1 MFAKD
6 AIQMQASQI
15 EENLIN
21 KQEDEADRKKLKKEQ
36 PNMAI
41 DVTMNDL
48 VVSFVAKVQVSRSE
62 EVLIDEN
69 RELALFTWKGIKF
82 TSDFKPKEKKHKVN
96 FRVNHF
102 QIDN

>member
-1 MFAKD
+1 MQSSEIEA
-6 AIQMQASQI
+6 QM
-15 EENLIN
+15 LM
-21 KQEDEADRKKLKKEQ
+21 KQEDEADRKMLKKEQ

-41 DVTMNDL
+41 DVTINDL
-48 VVSFVAKVQVSRSE
+48 IVSFVAKVQVSRSE

-82 TSDFKPKEKKHKVN
+82 TSDQKPKEKKHKVN

-102 QIDN
+102 QIDNQSE

>member
-1 MFAKD
+1 
-6 AIQMQASQI
+6 
-15 EENLIN
+15 
-21 KQEDEADRKKLKKEQ
+21 
-36 PNMAI
+36 MAI
-41 DVTMNDL
+41 DITMNDL
-48 VVSFVAKVQVSRSE
+48 MVSFVAKVQVSRSE

-69 RELALFTWKGIKF
+69 RELMLLTWKGIKF